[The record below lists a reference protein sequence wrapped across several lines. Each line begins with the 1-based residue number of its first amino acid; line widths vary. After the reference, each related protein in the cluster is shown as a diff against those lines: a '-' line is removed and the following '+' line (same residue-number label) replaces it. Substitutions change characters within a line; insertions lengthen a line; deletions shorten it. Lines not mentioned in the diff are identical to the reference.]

1 MIQISDLSKRFNSD
15 VIFEKADLKI
25 KSPGMYFIL
34 APSGMGK
41 STLLNM
47 IAGYESYDEG
57 KIEYDGS
64 LAYIDQEYH
73 LIDELNTLD
82 NIYLGL
88 EKKDSDKELFK
99 KLDIISLLN
108 RFPKELS
115 GGQRQRIG
123 IARALINDS
132 PTLILCDEPTESLDV
147 ANKKIV
153 LDLLKERSK
162 EAIVI
167 VVSHD
172 LDLVYKYADGIFEIR
187 EHQILKV
194 KESLKETAMIYK
206 SNEARKRDLK
216 SLAKKLEARKD
227 YFLVLLLTVVGLFT
241 ISLYIFMAPLFKVSD
256 LRDLLNLDTLYFKN
270 TTIKD
275 VITKMELEHDYIINL
290 HKSAYVYKAKVKD
303 EDIIANIYP
312 LPFKSD
318 IKEELVLNQ
327 YAKELGI
334 GIGDEINLVISVLN
348 EDHEIPFVVKAIL
361 NEESAIG
368 LNIYYDQTSL
378 DEKLKNIAYNDTDL
392 YDYTKD
398 LRGLVYLETDYLRAT
413 SFYTKAEAMM
423 LDVSLPYYDNLNLMK
438 EEKSIYAFIFYTV
451 IGHLELVFILLGLMC
466 LNKDYKRYEYD
477 LALIST
483 KHRNIESLKSYYLGH
498 KIISLLTIC
507 IFIGIFAY
515 VFCDDYLD
523 ILMILFFDV
532 LNLLIFLCDLM
543 YVMLKWRKMK
553 VMKIIKNA

>member
-1 MIQISDLSKRFNSD
+1 MIQISTLSKRFNSD

-57 KIEYDGS
+57 KIKYDGS

-73 LIDELNTLD
+73 LIDELSALD

-88 EKKDSDKELFK
+88 EKKDCDKDLYKE
-99 KLDIISLLN
+99 LDIISLLD
-108 RFPKELS
+108 RYPKELS
-115 GGQRQRIG
+115 GGQRQRVG
-123 IARALINDS
+123 IARALINDTPS
-132 PTLILCDEPTESLDV
+132 IILCDEPTESLDA

-162 EAIVI
+162 EAIII

-172 LDLVYKYADGIFEIR
+172 LDLVHKYADGLYEIKD
-187 EHQILKV
+187 HKILMV
-194 KESLKETAMIYK
+194 KEGLNKEVGIYRSKET
-206 SNEARKRDLK
+206 RKRNLK

-227 YFLVLLLTVVGLFT
+227 YFLVILLTLVGLF
-241 ISLYIFMAPLFKVSD
+241 IASLYIFMAPLFKVSD
-256 LRDLLNLDTLYFKN
+256 ERDLLNLDTLYFKN
-270 TTIKD
+270 TTIED
-275 VITKMELEHDYIINL
+275 VIAKMELEHDYILNL
-290 HKSAYVYKAKVKD
+290 HKSAYVYKAKVNG
-303 EDIIANIYP
+303 EDIISNIYP
-312 LPFKSD
+312 LPSKSNV
-318 IKEELVLNQ
+318 KKELVLNQ
-327 YAKELGI
+327 YAHDLDLE
-334 GIGDEINLVISVLN
+334 IGDEVSLVISVLN
-348 EDHEIPFVVKAIL
+348 EDHEIPFVVEEIL

-378 DEKLKNIAYNDTDL
+378 DEKLKNIAYNDTNL
-392 YDYTKD
+392 FDYTKD

-438 EEKSIYAFIFYTV
+438 EEKSIYAYIFYA
-451 IGHLELVFILLGLMC
+451 IIALLERGLIFLGLIY
-466 LNKDYKRYEYD
+466 LNKDFKRYEYN

-507 IFIGIFAY
+507 ILIAIFAY
-515 VFCDDYLD
+515 AFCDDYLD
-523 ILMILFFDV
+523 ILIILFFDI
-532 LNLLIFLCDLM
+532 LNLLILLG
-543 YVMLKWRKMK
+543 YLAYIMLKWRHMK